1 MVFPFLFPNNDFVT
15 FLALSPQRF
24 SGVHPCPLLLRLEP
38 NPQHPTPSPSTIG
51 LMRSWV
57 WLWLG
62 LGSFAFAAGNTP
74 AFFAEIALLLVFSAL
89 IAFISFRIGLVP
101 IVSFLLAG
109 VLIGALGL
117 VKDPEIINAAA
128 EIGVV
133 LLLFTIG
140 IEFSLERL
148 ARIGR
153 LIFVGGGLQVGLTS
167 AVVTGAMLLFG
178 RDWHDGVFTG
188 FLIALSS
195 TAIVMKLLSDR
206 GETNAP
212 AGQASL
218 GILIFQDLAVVA
230 MVLVVPML
238 GSSGPDTGGTGGG
251 SAGELLIAFA
261 KAAAIIGLILTLARR
276 VMPRFLEAVARTCSR
291 EVFLL
296 VVIATCFGTAYLT
309 SLAGLSLALGAFLAG
324 LLVSESRFGQQA
336 LSEILP
342 LQILFSAA
350 FFVSVG
356 LLFNLGFIL
365 QSLPL
370 VLALLLG
377 VLLVKA
383 LATFISTRVLGYGV
397 GVSLEVGLLL
407 AQVGEFSFVLERVGR
422 EAGLN
427 AFGIPQDGSQAF
439 VALTV
444 LLMAATPFLASAGA
458 RVREKSG
465 VTTPSQPAQVAQGAF
480 DHLEG
485 HVILAGYGDYA
496 RKLAF
501 ALRQAEIPFL
511 IITLSPDGANQAEH
525 EGYPVLRGD
534 YANTHIL
541 EHAGARRA
549 RLLVIADDD
558 PAVAHRV
565 ASVVRAAHP
574 DLPMVARTRLEQE
587 REELEKAGVGRVVSE
602 EEQGSRALL
611 QEVLGPFDR
620 LDGLETY
627 LNVALRRQAL
637 ARQRVSLPQVA
648 ARVFA
653 LREEELAR
661 GLCQHTQWAHEVTVT
676 TNACADCVALGDTW
690 VHLRVCLTCGYVGCC
705 DDSKNKHATA
715 HFKSSGHPLIK
726 SLEKGEDWTWCYVD
740 QKRL

>member
-1 MVFPFLFPNNDFVT
+1 MRRKGSALRQKRCKERTLTAWPSTFDLLTVPFNLI
-15 FLALSPQRF
+15 LAP
-24 SGVHPCPLLLRLEP
+24 PP
-38 NPQHPTPSPSTIG
+38 PSTIG
-51 LMRSWV
+51 FMRNWV
-57 WLWLG
+57 WLG
-62 LGSFAFAAGNTP
+62 LGLSSLAFAAGNTP

-89 IAFISFRIGLVP
+89 IAFISFRLGLVP

-117 VKDPEIINAAA
+117 IQDPEIINAAA

-153 LIFVGGGLQVGLTS
+153 LIFVGGGLQVGLS
-167 AVVTGAMLLFG
+167 IAAATGVMLLFG

-188 FLIALSS
+188 CLIALSS

-206 GETNAP
+206 GETNSP

-238 GSSGPDTGGTGGG
+238 GSGGG

-336 LSEILP
+336 FSEILP

-356 LLFNLGFIL
+356 LLFDLGFL
-365 QSLPL
+365 LKNLPL

-377 VLLVKA
+377 VLLVKT

-422 EAGLN
+422 EAGLS

-458 RVREKSG
+458 RVREKSRLAG
-465 VTTPSQPAQVAQGAF
+465 AVAEPTQVAHGAF

-485 HVILAGYGDYA
+485 QVILAGYGDYA

-501 ALRQAEIPFL
+501 ALGQAEIPFL
-511 IITLSPDGANQAEH
+511 IITLSPDGANEAER

-541 EHAGARRA
+541 EHAGVRRA
-549 RLLVIADDD
+549 KLLVLADDD
-558 PAVAHRV
+558 PAMVHRV
-565 ASVVRAAHP
+565 ASVVRANHP
-574 DLPMVARTRLEQE
+574 DLPIVARARLEQE
-587 REELEKAGVGRVVSE
+587 REELEKAGVSRVVSE
-602 EEQGSRALL
+602 EEHSARALL
-611 QEVLGPFDR
+611 EQVLGPFDR

-627 LNVALRRQAL
+627 LNVALRRQAV
-637 ARQRVSLPQVA
+637 ARQTERENLPQV

-661 GLCQHTQWAHEVTVT
+661 GRCQHTGWANEVSVS
-676 TNACADCVALGDTW
+676 TNVCADCVALGDTW

-705 DDSKNKHATA
+705 DDSKNKHATQ

-726 SLEKGEDWTWCYVD
+726 SLEPGEDWTWCYVD
-740 QKRL
+740 QKIL